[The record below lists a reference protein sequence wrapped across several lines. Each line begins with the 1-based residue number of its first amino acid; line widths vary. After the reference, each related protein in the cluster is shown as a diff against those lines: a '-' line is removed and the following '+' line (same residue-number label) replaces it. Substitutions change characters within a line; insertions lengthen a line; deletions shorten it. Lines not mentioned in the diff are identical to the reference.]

1 MRNWWLRF
9 GCFLTGINY
18 PILQSCSE
26 VSKKQVKKY
35 TSAMIIVM
43 LIWAFVGYTF
53 TQRYL
58 QAGLVGS
65 LAGAAVMIVIIVQI
79 ERQIILTVGK
89 LGTVFTFRVV
99 IAILMAILG
108 SAILD
113 QIIFKNDI
121 ELEQVVM
128 VNERVNAALPGK
140 TAELRSQ
147 IRAFDSTISEKDAER
162 RQLMDEIALHPTIK
176 AVTDQSVPLALSNT
190 TTDSNN
196 VTRTTSRVVHSSSRT
211 VTSIPNPKMEL
222 IPPIDAQIE
231 SLRIRKAEL
240 DNQLLNARKSLE
252 EEIKSKTGFLDEL
265 TVMVRL
271 LGKSGVALG
280 FYLIL
285 LLFLLGLELF
295 VVFTKRG
302 GASLDYDEKIIQSQA
317 IHKRK
322 LQALN

>member
-1 MRNWWLRF
+1 MQNLWLRF

-18 PILQSCSE
+18 RILQSCSE

-35 TSAMIIVM
+35 TAAMIIVM

-53 TQRYL
+53 THRYL
-58 QAGLVGS
+58 QASLWGS
-65 LAGAAVMIVIIVQI
+65 IAGAIIMVVVIVQI

-89 LGTVFTFRVV
+89 LGTIFTFRVI

-121 ELEQVVM
+121 ELEQVTM
-128 VNERVNAALPGK
+128 VNERVDAALPGK
-140 TAELRSQ
+140 TAELRMQ
-147 IRAFDSTISEKDAER
+147 IHQFDSTIAQKEGER
-162 RQLMDEIALHPTIK
+162 RALMDEIAVSPTIK

-190 TTDSNN
+190 TTDSNK
-196 VTRTTSRVVHSSSRT
+196 VTHTTSRVVHSSSRT

-222 IPPIDAQIE
+222 IPPLDAQIE
-231 SLRIRKAEL
+231 NLRARKADL

-252 EEIKSKTGFLDEL
+252 DEIKSKTGFLDEL

-271 LGKSGVALG
+271 VTKSPVALG

-295 VVFTKRG
+295 VVFTKKSDS
-302 GASLDYDEKIIQSQA
+302 SLDYDDKILQSQA
-317 IHKRK
+317 LHKRK
-322 LQALN
+322 LQALS